1 MSGVANFIDQLLPDE
16 VFTVVNILDIN
27 KTEDYGAVFVDK
39 IVGAYV
45 ETAMRYG
52 SGAAN
57 LFLYIG

>member
-1 MSGVANFIDQLLPDE
+1 M
-16 VFTVVNILDIN
+16 VNILDIN

-45 ETAMRYG
+45 ETVMRYG